1 MPVQG
6 TCIGMDIEELVIGV
20 KKANLSELKE
30 LKVKLPVRLLVN
42 LHYVKLTQSRGI
54 SEVVN
59 EALTQYFAEK
69 AGARV
74 HATANAGT
82 IPQGVETVI
91 AVAPSA
97 FRA

>member
-1 MPVQG
+1 MNRV
-6 TCIGMDIEELVIGV
+6 DLEELVVGV

-59 EALTQYFAEK
+59 EALTQYFASFGTVRSKPALGPLE
-69 AGARV
+69 AAAQLEAARP
-74 HATANAGT
+74 ALASPTL
-82 IPQGVETVI
+82 
-91 AVAPSA
+91 AVPS
-97 FRA
+97 